1 MREIHVLGIDLA
13 GPLNKAHTVAAGFC
27 ARKEALEYRFD
38 QGDLGDRQ
46 IRALIEAEFP
56 ADAQL
61 VIGLDAPLS
70 YNPEGGDR
78 PADSALR
85 RRLIAAGLPAGTVMA
100 PTMSRMVYLTL
111 RGVILARSLTALR
124 SDCRLV
130 EVHPAGAMALRGA
143 PAADIRKLKKTK
155 AARRSLL
162 DWLAAQGLAGLPP
175 SVADD
180 HTLAAY
186 AAALAAWDWSRGRAC
201 WAHPALPPEHPYDFA
216 C

>member
-1 MREIHVLGIDLA
+1 MRETLVLGIDLA
-13 GPLNKAHTVAAGFC
+13 GPFNKAHTVAAGFR
-27 ARKEALEYRFD
+27 ARRETLEYRFD
-38 QGDLGDRQ
+38 QGNLGDRE
-46 IRALIEAEFP
+46 IRTLVEGEFP
-56 ADAQL
+56 ADAHL

-124 SDCRLV
+124 ADCHLV
-130 EVHPAGAMALRGA
+130 EVHPAGAMVLRGA
-143 PAADIRKLKKTK
+143 SAADLRRLKKTA

-162 DWLAAQGLAGLPP
+162 GWLAAQGLVGLPP
-175 SVADD
+175 VVTDD

-186 AAALAAWDWSRGRAC
+186 AAALAAWDWSRRRAC
-201 WAHPALPPEHPYDFA
+201 WVHPALPPEHPYDFA